1 MFFQSQFSRLFFF
14 SFSLKEDSELVLL
27 EETLLLEISDLLST
41 LSPLTQMRVLMPI
54 MVTMR
59 ATMRVTTMLAT
70 LSHNSGHVP
79 SVREMTP
86 M

>member
-14 SFSLKEDSELVLL
+14 SFSLKEDSELFLL

-41 LSPLTQMRVLMPI
+41 LSLSTQMMVMPT

-59 ATMRVTTMLAT
+59 LTTRVTTMLAT

>member
-14 SFSLKEDSELVLL
+14 SFSSKEDSELVLL

-41 LSPLTQMRVLMPI
+41 LSLSTQMMVMPT

-59 ATMRVTTMLAT
+59 LTTRVTTMLAT

>member
-1 MFFQSQFSRLFFF
+1 M
-14 SFSLKEDSELVLL
+14 KEDSELVLL

-41 LSPLTQMRVLMPI
+41 LSLSTQMMVMPT

-59 ATMRVTTMLAT
+59 LTTRVTTMLAT

>member
-1 MFFQSQFSRLFFF
+1 MFFQFSQFSRLFFF

-41 LSPLTQMRVLMPI
+41 LSLSTQMMVMPT

-59 ATMRVTTMLAT
+59 LTTRVTTMLAT
-70 LSHNSGHVP
+70 LLHNSVHVP

>member
-1 MFFQSQFSRLFFF
+1 
-14 SFSLKEDSELVLL
+14 LKEDSELVLL

-41 LSPLTQMRVLMPI
+41 LSLSTQMMVMPT

-59 ATMRVTTMLAT
+59 LTTRVTTMLAT
-70 LSHNSGHVP
+70 LLHNSVHVP